1 MIHLSGYDTADHHH
15 EYSQERSEIAPGAG
29 DAAARMTKD
38 INALKS
44 TESCMFRDSKSE
56 SLVDALH

>member
-1 MIHLSGYDTADHHH
+1 VIHLSGYDTADDH

-29 DAAARMTKD
+29 DAAARMAKD

-44 TESCMFRDSKSE
+44 TESCMFRKSE
-56 SLVDALH
+56 YFVDALH